1 MLYMFSLGCVTSSSL
16 SSDFM
21 SWRWWTTHWLVIQ
34 MWCVKLC
41 LFQSSKRHARL
52 YNLNFLTNFTM
63 DNGNGDQSK
72 EKSKSLKLLWN
83 KITQNCK
90 TICTLQRL
98 IISMDFQRFI
108 CYKSKTIFNKI
119 IIDTTIPKNMDKILT
134 SFGAFDESIWC
145 IKKKMSMFL

>member
-1 MLYMFSLGCVTSSSL
+1 
-16 SSDFM
+16 
-21 SWRWWTTHWLVIQ
+21 
-34 MWCVKLC
+34 
-41 LFQSSKRHARL
+41 
-52 YNLNFLTNFTM
+52 M

-134 SFGAFDESIWC
+134 SFGAFDESI
-145 IKKKMSMFL
+145 